1 MSIVV
6 MGAVFV
12 DIKGYPL
19 SSYIPG
25 GRNAGRV
32 VQVHG
37 GVSRNIVEDIANV
50 ELRPTF
56 VSLVDNTSAGADIVK
71 KLQSHKVD
79 TRYIRTTPDGMGMW
93 LAIFDNTGD
102 VTASISKRPDLS
114 PIADILDEQGD
125 EIFSQADSILLEIDM
140 EKDIVKRTF
149 ALAEKHRKPVYAVV
163 SNMSIA
169 VERRDFLQQT
179 SCFVCNL
186 QEAGILFS
194 DDYSEKT
201 PAEMEELLRL
211 KVRSARIPR
220 MIVTMGEQGAV
231 YAEMDGES
239 GICPEFFEKADEKES
254 RGVIST
260 VVGYLRAPFVGDDG
274 GVTNVL
280 SNDALFKI
288 QSDVIRAVAARESA
302 VFVGRCADYILR
314 ENPRCVNVFLT
325 ADDADRIG
333 RIRRRQGC
341 TAEEAR
347 AMMERVDARRASY
360 YNYYSSRTWGEA
372 ATYHLCVSTSPLGD
386 EGTAD
391 FILEFA
397 ARKLNMK
404 F

>member
-1 MSIVV
+1 MEQ
-6 MGAVFV
+6 FV
-12 DIKGYPL
+12 INIGRQL
-19 SSYIPG
+19 GSG
-25 GRNAGRV
+25 GRTVGEIIARRL
-32 VQVHG
+32 
-37 GVSRNIVEDIANV
+37 GVKLYDK
-50 ELRPTF
+50 ELI
-56 VSLVDNTSAGADIVK
+56 N
-71 KLQSHKVD
+71 
-79 TRYIRTTPDGMGMW
+79 
-93 LAIFDNTGD
+93 LA
-102 VTASISKRPDLS
+102 
-114 PIADILDEQGD
+114 
-125 EIFSQADSILLEIDM
+125 
-140 EKDIVKRTF
+140 
-149 ALAEKHRKPVYAVV
+149 
-163 SNMSIA
+163 
-169 VERRDFLQQT
+169 
-179 SCFVCNL
+179 
-186 QEAGILFS
+186 
-194 DDYSEKT
+194 
-201 PAEMEELLRL
+201 
-211 KVRSARIPR
+211 AR
-220 MIVTMGEQGAV
+220 
-231 YAEMDGES
+231 ES
-239 GICPEFFEKADEKES
+239 GICSEFFEKADEKES
-254 RGVIST
+254 RGVIS
-260 VVGYLRAPFVGDDG
+260 FVGDDG

>member
-1 MSIVV
+1 MEQ
-6 MGAVFV
+6 FV
-12 DIKGYPL
+12 INIGRQL
-19 SSYIPG
+19 GSG
-25 GRNAGRV
+25 GRTVGEIIARRL
-32 VQVHG
+32 
-37 GVSRNIVEDIANV
+37 GVKLYDK
-50 ELRPTF
+50 ELI
-56 VSLVDNTSAGADIVK
+56 N
-71 KLQSHKVD
+71 
-79 TRYIRTTPDGMGMW
+79 
-93 LAIFDNTGD
+93 LA
-102 VTASISKRPDLS
+102 
-114 PIADILDEQGD
+114 
-125 EIFSQADSILLEIDM
+125 
-140 EKDIVKRTF
+140 
-149 ALAEKHRKPVYAVV
+149 
-163 SNMSIA
+163 
-169 VERRDFLQQT
+169 
-179 SCFVCNL
+179 
-186 QEAGILFS
+186 
-194 DDYSEKT
+194 
-201 PAEMEELLRL
+201 
-211 KVRSARIPR
+211 AR
-220 MIVTMGEQGAV
+220 
-231 YAEMDGES
+231 ES
-239 GICPEFFEKADEKES
+239 GICPEKES